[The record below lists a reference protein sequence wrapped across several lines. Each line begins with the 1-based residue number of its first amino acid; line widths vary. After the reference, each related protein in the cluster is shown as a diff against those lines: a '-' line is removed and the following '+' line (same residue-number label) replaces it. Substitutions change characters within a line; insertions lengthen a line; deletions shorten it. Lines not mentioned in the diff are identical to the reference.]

1 MLSRMSV
8 EARLQSLGITLPAA
22 SNPAANY
29 ANYVRTGNLLFMAGK
44 GPLPVDG
51 KLPKGKLGN
60 EFSTEEGYVFAR
72 SVGLDIIA
80 AVRAALGDL
89 DKVARVVKLQGF
101 VNATPEFE
109 EHAQVLNGCSDLMVE
124 VFGPKGVHARSVFG
138 AASLRANLSIVIDSI
153 FEVA

>member
-1 MLSRMSV
+1 MLSSMSV

>member
-1 MLSRMSV
+1 MLSSMSV

-138 AASLRANLSIVIDSI
+138 AASLRANLPIVIDSI